1 MYKIENEELLAEF
14 ELHGAQ
20 LRRLKSKVKAKD
32 FLWHGDAK
40 YWKRSAPILFP
51 IVGRLKNDQ
60 YQFEGKKY
68 SLSQHGFARDKDFEL
83 RENKKDSILFRLIH
97 SQATLEVYPFKFELY
112 IEYRLKKNKLE
123 IEYRLKNI
131 DQKAIYFSIGAHP
144 AFYWPL
150 DKNLSKEDYI
160 LEFEKV
166 ENLKRYLLND
176 EGLLT
181 GQSEEFL
188 KESKKIELK
197 EELFKADALVFKNPK
212 SESITLKSPLS
223 NDELKLNFES
233 FPYLGIWSKAEGAPF
248 ICIEPWY
255 GIADSVD
262 STGDLKNKEGII
274 RLKSGKQFS
283 CQHSIEIK

>member
-1 MYKIENEELLAEF
+1 MYKIENEELLVEF
-14 ELHGAQ
+14 ELLGAQ
-20 LRRLKSKVKAKD
+20 MRRLKSKVKDKD
-32 FLWHGDAK
+32 YLWHGDAK
-40 YWKRSAPILFP
+40 YWKRSAPVLFP
-51 IVGRLKNDQ
+51 IVGRLKNDE

-83 RENKKDSILFRLIH
+83 RENKEKRILFRLIH

-112 IEYRLKKNKLE
+112 IEYRLKKNRLE
-123 IEYRLKNI
+123 IEYRVKNI
-131 DQKAIYFSIGAHP
+131 DDRDIYFSIGAHP

-160 LEFEKV
+160 LEFEQP
-166 ENLKRYLLND
+166 ENLKRHLLN
-176 EGLLT
+176 EKGLLT
-181 GQSEEFL
+181 AESEDFL
-188 KESKKIELK
+188 KDSRKIELN
-197 EELFKADALVFKNPK
+197 EELFKADALVFKDPK
-212 SESITLKSPLS
+212 SQSITLKSSLS

-255 GIADSVD
+255 GIADSAD
-262 STGDLKNKEGII
+262 SEGDLKNKEGII
-274 RLKSGKQFS
+274 RLKSEAEFY